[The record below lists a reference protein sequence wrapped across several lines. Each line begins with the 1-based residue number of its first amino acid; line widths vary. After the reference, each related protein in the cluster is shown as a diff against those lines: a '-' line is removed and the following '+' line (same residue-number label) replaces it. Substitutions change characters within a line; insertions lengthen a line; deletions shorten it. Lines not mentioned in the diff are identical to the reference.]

1 VNEESKI
8 IVGTDRDGTTIE
20 VDAEQWTKGALADAL
35 TKILDQHNGKI
46 SLWIDNP
53 TPATDS
59 DLQQLK
65 FTFQRDLFRMDCE
78 LPLEQTTDIETRS
91 FRPGQDEEE
100 WCTINNKAFS
110 WHREQ
115 SGWTVEMVLE
125 RQLESWFDPEGFRIY
140 ETDDKLA
147 AYCWTKIHKN
157 EKPHI
162 GEVYVIAVDPKHH
175 GKGLGRA
182 LTLAGYQHLHSTGIT
197 KGTLYVD
204 AENIAAVTLY
214 KDIGLTVGLVRRLYT
229 NQIS

>member
-1 VNEESKI
+1 MDEESKI
-8 IVGTDRDGTTIE
+8 IISTDRTGTTIE
-20 VDAEQWTKGALADAL
+20 VDAKQWTEGALTKAL
-35 TKILDQHNGKI
+35 KKILDQQIGLI

-65 FTFQRDLFRMDCE
+65 FTFERDLFRMDCK
-78 LPLEQTTDIETRS
+78 LPLKETTQIKTRS

-115 SGWTVEMVLE
+115 SGWTVEMV
-125 RQLESWFDPEGFRIY
+125 RQRQAESWFDAEGFRIY
-140 ETDDKLA
+140 ETDGQLA
-147 AYCWTKIHKN
+147 AYCWTKVHKDKGN
-157 EKPHI
+157 HV
-162 GEVYVIAVDPKHH
+162 GEVYVIAVDPKYH
-175 GKGLGRA
+175 GQGLGRA

-197 KGTLYVD
+197 KGMLYVD

-229 NQIS
+229 SQIN

>member
-1 VNEESKI
+1 MDEESKI
-8 IVGTDRDGTTIE
+8 TIGTDRSGTTIE
-20 VDAEQWTKGALADAL
+20 VDAEQWTEGALFKAL
-35 TKILDQHNGKI
+35 EKILDQHNGEI

-65 FTFQRDLFRMDCE
+65 FTFERDLFRMDCE
-78 LPLEQTTDIETRS
+78 LPLETNTRIETRS

-115 SGWTVEMVLE
+115 SGWTVEMVCE
-125 RQLESWFDPEGFRIY
+125 RQSEDWFDPEGFRIY
-140 ETDDKLA
+140 ET
-147 AYCWTKIHKN
+147 HV
-157 EKPHI
+157 
-162 GEVYVIAVDPKHH
+162 GEVYVIAVDPKCH
-175 GKGLGRA
+175 GQGLGRA

-197 KGTLYVD
+197 KGMLYVD
-204 AENIAAVTLY
+204 AANIAAVTLY

-229 NQIS
+229 NQIN

>member
-1 VNEESKI
+1 MTEESKI

-20 VDAEQWTKGALADAL
+20 ADAEHWNKGALAAAL
-35 TKILDQHNGKI
+35 AKILDQHSGNI

-53 TPATDS
+53 TAATEA

-78 LPLEQTTDIETRS
+78 LPLEQTTQIETRS

-115 SGWTVEMVLE
+115 SGWTVEMVHE
-125 RQLESWFDPEGFRIY
+125 RQSESWFDPEGFRIY
-140 ETDDKLA
+140 ETDDGLA

-157 EKPHI
+157 EKPLI

-175 GKGLGRA
+175 GQGLGRA
-182 LTLAGYQHLHSTGIT
+182 LTLAGYQHLYSTGIT
-197 KGTLYVD
+197 KGMLYVD

-229 NQIS
+229 NQIG